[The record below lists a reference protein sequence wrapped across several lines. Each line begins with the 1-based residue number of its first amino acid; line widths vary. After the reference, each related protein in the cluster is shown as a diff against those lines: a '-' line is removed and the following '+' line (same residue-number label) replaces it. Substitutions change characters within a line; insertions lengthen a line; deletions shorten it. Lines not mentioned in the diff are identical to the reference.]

1 VTAGIRLPSTGSLPT
16 PGIALVL
23 VVLTGSLALLRGTRS
38 AAPSPT
44 WASGQAPSP
53 RLAWTS
59 AGFTKSLRLVAEIL
73 VRPER
78 EITVESRGGVVQGVT
93 YRGRVPQLVEERLY
107 RPVTAGALRGAAV
120 ARRLQSGRLGTYVV
134 YLVAL
139 VLGLLLA
146 VRVGV
151 VG

>member
-1 VTAGIRLPSTGSLPT
+1 
-16 PGIALVL
+16 
-23 VVLTGSLALLRGTRS
+23 
-38 AAPSPT
+38 
-44 WASGQAPSP
+44 
-53 RLAWTS
+53 
-59 AGFTKSLRLVAEIL
+59 